1 MHRLLTFTAAC
12 ILSGAIAFA
21 QGTGQAPASG
31 TQPTGNSA
39 SAVPNSTSSSGA
51 QGQANRTPSTPN
63 QALPGDTN
71 PAKAGT
77 RDAQANGSAVRPD
90 GANGRTPGTAGS
102 SANPADSND
111 NNGIKKDDTGSN
123 PAAGHSPTTSTNPG
137 IGERTQWFWIALG
150 IFAVLIL
157 IGALVGRNR
166 ATADSDQTYP
176 TLRRPPEPD
185 VIRREEIYRARR
197 DDTDR
202 DEDQIR
208 RAS

>member
-1 MHRLLTFTAAC
+1 MHRLLTFTAVY
-12 ILSGAIAFA
+12 ILGGAMAFA
-21 QGTGQAPASG
+21 QGTGQAPPSG
-31 TQPTGNSA
+31 TQPTGNSS

-51 QGQANRTPSTPN
+51 QGQARRTPSTPN

-71 PAKAGT
+71 PTNAGT

-90 GANGRTPGTAGS
+90 

-111 NNGIKKDDTGSN
+111 NNGVKRDDTGSN

-150 IFAVLIL
+150 IFVALIL
-157 IGALVGRNR
+157 IGALVGRSR
-166 ATADSDQTYP
+166 AAADSEQTYP
-176 TLRRPPEPD
+176 TLRTPREPD